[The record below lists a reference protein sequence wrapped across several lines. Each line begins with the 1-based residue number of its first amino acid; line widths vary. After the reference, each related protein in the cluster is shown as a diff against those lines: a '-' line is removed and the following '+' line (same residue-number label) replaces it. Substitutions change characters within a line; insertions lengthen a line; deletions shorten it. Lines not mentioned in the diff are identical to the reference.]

1 MDLYLGTDTAV
12 LVTLSERNL
21 RDLLRQFDKFR
32 AADLR
37 RLTDEGF
44 LVIQVE
50 ENDRHYGDREPGPG
64 CFAATEPQH
73 RRIIDVLGFEAS

>member
-1 MDLYLGTDTAV
+1 MEMHLGTDAAV
-12 LVTLSERNL
+12 LVKLSERNL
-21 RDLLRQFDKFR
+21 RDLLRQFDEFQI
-32 AADLR
+32 ADLR

-73 RRIIDVLGFEAS
+73 RRITDVLGFEAS